1 VTTAAAP
8 RRVRADRRPAGGG
21 RATRGF
27 TLIEMLVVL
36 TIVAMLAGL
45 VTPVLFRL
53 ARRFEISAQRQQ
65 ILVDLAQ
72 LGYRAYLTGQ
82 PLTLGQS
89 AESGT
94 VLGAIPATPTPTPAL
109 TLPEGW
115 VLEAKK
121 PITYSFGGICSGGAI
136 TLIDPDKVR
145 HDIRM
150 KAPRCKPEF
159 ATNG

>member
-1 VTTAAAP
+1 VSGIAV
-8 RRVRADRRPAGGG
+8 RRHASAVFRRAGGA
-21 RATRGF
+21 RAARGF

-36 TIVAMLAGL
+36 TIIAMLAGL
-45 VTPVLFRL
+45 VTPVLFHL

-72 LGYRAYLTGQ
+72 LGYRAYITGKPLSLGQ
-82 PLTLGQS
+82 P
-89 AESGT
+89 AES
-94 VLGAIPATPTPTPAL
+94 VAAPGAAPPKPAL
-109 TLPEGW
+109 ALPEGW
-115 VLEAKK
+115 ALEARQ

-136 TLIDPDKVR
+136 TLVDPDKVR

-159 ATNG
+159 AANG